1 MTYYI
6 YDMNGYVGD
15 FASIQ
20 GLVELEKEIGDKLPT
35 LFDDG
40 VDDPQTVLKG
50 LEGISSTNADIQSTI
65 DLLRELAGKCKG
77 TLIITDGVGIEEE
90 EDESLQHGGPGSGW
104 TAEDGHV
111 PGSQGGSGKLESYGG
126 LPGVGG
132 YGSGTEYEIG
142 HQVYAEA
149 AHCVLGS
156 LHKITIGSDFGTE
169 ASHIEEEI
177 TKMEEAVG
185 EYRKPVYDNQN
196 KERVE
201 EGKASKDTDSIQKA
215 SKSLSA
221 LVSEK
226 SKQTSNIKDPDVKE
240 LADFTYEA
248 TKVLADKAQEYS
260 PEVAGKFNVFRDK
273 DVYAYTQRVRN
284 TWERIKQEK
293 GITARKRLQHGGPGS
308 GWYAEE
314 GHVPGSQGGSGPGG
328 GGEEMPK
335 EKESFMEENAAVAL
349 STEMGM
355 TRYNEVKAF
364 SPAHEKAL
372 AKYTSSTYQ
381 DINGKL
387 RAGSFLGGEKKT
399 VEKMD
404 ELLDNAPPLP
414 KGKDIYRGVGSTT
427 GEKMIKNMK
436 VGDICEDKG
445 FQSFSTHPYT
455 AGYFSRRTTSD
466 EEMMATNKDH
476 RVVIK
481 VTTDGKTKG
490 VLIGGAEHE
499 VLLKRGQKLQ
509 CVGMEEIVEKPKGYR
524 IKIVTHVYT
533 MKAVD

>member
-1 MTYYI
+1 MSYPQCISCKHGPGPRCLAFPGGIPEEI
-6 YDMNGYVGD
+6 YFNKISHRKPHSGD
-15 FASIQ
+15 HGIQ
-20 GLVELEKEIGDKLPT
+20 FEDKKKEETNK
-35 LFDDG
+35 
-40 VDDPQTVLKG
+40 PQ
-50 LEGISSTNADIQSTI
+50 
-65 DLLRELAGKCKG
+65 
-77 TLIITDGVGIEEE
+77 EEE
-90 EDESLQHGGPGSGW
+90 ED
-104 TAEDGHV
+104 
-111 PGSQGGSGKLESYGG
+111 
-126 LPGVGG
+126 
-132 YGSGTEYEIG
+132 
-142 HQVYAEA
+142 
-149 AHCVLGS
+149 
-156 LHKITIGSDFGTE
+156 
-169 ASHIEEEI
+169 
-177 TKMEEAVG
+177 
-185 EYRKPVYDNQN
+185 
-196 KERVE
+196 
-201 EGKASKDTDSIQKA
+201 
-215 SKSLSA
+215 KS
-221 LVSEK
+221 
-226 SKQTSNIKDPDVKE
+226 
-240 LADFTYEA
+240 
-248 TKVLADKAQEYS
+248 
-260 PEVAGKFNVFRDK
+260 
-273 DVYAYTQRVRN
+273 
-284 TWERIKQEK
+284 
-293 GITARKRLQHGGPGS
+293 LQHGGPGS